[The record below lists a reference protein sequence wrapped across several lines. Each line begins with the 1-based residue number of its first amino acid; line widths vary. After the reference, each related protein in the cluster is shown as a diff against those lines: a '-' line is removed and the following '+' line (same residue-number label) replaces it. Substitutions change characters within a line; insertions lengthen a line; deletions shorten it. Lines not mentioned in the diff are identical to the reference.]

1 MNPGSELILGGVS
14 RARAE
19 KALKQNPEA
28 ENSASGWRQS
38 NSWLRHRQSLI
49 SFSSVALFA
58 LLWQLS
64 GSLGWVDPL
73 LLPPPDEVLR
83 TARELLA
90 TGYRQTA
97 LWEHFLISSAR
108 ALSAFAVAI
117 AVGIPL
123 GLSMGMAPVLN
134 AMLDPFVQF
143 LRPLPKI
150 ALIPL
155 VIVWFGIGE
164 TSKFFL
170 IFISSFL
177 SIVVGAVAAVASVS
191 QGRIRV
197 AQTLGATRR
206 QIFLHVVL
214 PNALPELFTSVR
226 LSIGI
231 GWTSLIAAEMV
242 AANSGLGWMVIN
254 AGTYLRTDIVLLGIL
269 LLGLTGYFFDWV
281 LLRMQRRFAPW
292 TGRDA

>member
-1 MNPGSELILGGVS
+1 MSPGSELILQPFASGKTDTPKPVTK
-14 RARAE
+14 ARA
-19 KALKQNPEA
+19 AGQQQPELPA
-28 ENSASGWRQS
+28 RY
-38 NSWLRHRQSLI
+38 RHSLI
-49 SFSSVALFA
+49 GASSVAFLA

-73 LLPPPDEVLR
+73 LLPPPGEVLR
-83 TARELLA
+83 TAGELLA
-90 TGYRQTA
+90 SGYRQTA

-117 AVGIPL
+117 AIGVPL
-123 GLSMGMAPVLN
+123 GLTMGLAPVLN

-164 TSKFFL
+164 GSKFFL

-197 AQTLGATRR
+197 AQTLGATRG
-206 QIFLHVVL
+206 QLFLHVVL

-254 AGTYLRTDIVLLGIL
+254 AGTYLRTDVVLLGIL

-281 LLRMQRRFAPW
+281 LLRLQRRFAPW